1 MKALVLAGG
10 YATRLRPLSCTR
22 PKLLFPIAGR
32 PMLEWTIEK
41 LAEEGVDE
49 IILAVNYLAD
59 MLKMHFK
66 TRFNGVRIRYS
77 IDPTP
82 LGTGGP
88 IKKAQRLLGN
98 KETFLAMNGDILSEA
113 PIKSMLQAHRETG
126 TIVTIA
132 LHKVKDPSR
141 FGVVKMANQTR
152 IEAFIE
158 KPKKREA
165 SSSWINA
172 GIYLMEP
179 DVFNYIDAGKKV
191 SVEREVFP
199 TLAKMKK
206 LHGFKYD
213 GPWFDI
219 GKFED
224 YMNANHKFLARIS
237 KRTPIV
243 GDGTKVNSSTRLI
256 PPVVINRKVEIGDD
270 CIIGPYAAI
279 DDCVEIERGSRI
291 ARSIVFR
298 EAKIR
303 ERASING
310 SIVGENAVIGKD
322 SKLRA
327 RTIAS
332 DYVLVQDNVKLGP
345 GVVVCPHKEVDRSIL
360 KPMHIK

>member
-1 MKALVLAGG
+1 MKALILAGG

-41 LAEEGVDE
+41 LAKEGVDE

-59 MLKMHFK
+59 MLRRHFR
-66 TRFNGVRIRYS
+66 TRFNGMRIRYS

-88 IKKAQRLLGN
+88 IKQAQRLLGS

-113 PIKSMLQAHRETG
+113 PIKSMLQVHRKKRA
-126 TIVTIA
+126 VATIA
-132 LHKVKDPSR
+132 LHKVEDPSR
-141 FGVVKMANQTR
+141 FGVAKMANQTR

-165 SSSWINA
+165 PSSWINA
-172 GIYLMEP
+172 GIYIMEP
-179 DVFNYIDAGKKV
+179 DLFNYIDAGKKV

-199 TLAKMKK
+199 ILAKMET

-224 YMNANHKFLARIS
+224 YMRANHKFLERVS
-237 KRTPIV
+237 RRTPMV
-243 GDGTKVNSSTRLI
+243 GNGTKVSSSTRLI
-256 PPVVINRKVEIGDD
+256 PPVVINRRVKIGHE
-270 CIIGPYAAI
+270 CLIGPYAVI
-279 DDCVEIERGSRI
+279 DDCVEIGRGSRI
-291 ARSIVFR
+291 ARSVIFR

-303 ERASING
+303 ERSSIND
-310 SIVGENAVIGKD
+310 SIVGDNAVIGND
-322 SKLRA
+322 AKLRGG
-327 RTIAS
+327 TIVS
-332 DYVLVQDNVKLGP
+332 DYVIVRDNVTLGP
-345 GVVVCPHKEVDRSIL
+345 DVVVCPNKEVDRSIL

>member
-1 MKALVLAGG
+1 MLAGG

-256 PPVVINRKVEIGDD
+256 PPVIINRKVEIGDD

-322 SKLRA
+322 AKLRA